1 MTDQVSELVAEPAKP
16 LPLEIGE
23 RLRRKRE
30 TLGMRLED
38 VAKQLR
44 VDVRHL
50 DALERDDTEAMPSA
64 VFAKGY
70 LRNYARHLE
79 LDPDPLLA
87 AFDAAVGLQPP
98 PLARLSKVS
107 MGSRW
112 MGEFP
117 WERVLLLGGLVVIA
131 LGLAWI
137 GNTVYG
143 LFRSAAEENALVL
156 APGGDSAEIFPIT
169 LGTPPA
175 PPPAEGDNGALSLAL
190 PARPSS
196 VESQTAPDDGAS
208 EPQITDTP
216 VEMDDPAEL
225 EAAPL
230 PEVATVTLNFTEDSW
245 VELVDAQNKRLLSR
259 VGKAGQSLTVSG
271 IPPIDVVLG
280 NAPGVAL
287 EYNGEQIAP
296 KRPRRGQVAKF
307 RLGDG

>member
-1 MTDQVSELVAEPAKP
+1 MTDQTTELVAAPAKP

-44 VDVRHL
+44 VDARHL
-50 DALERDDTEAMPSA
+50 DALERDDTDVMPSA

-70 LRNYARHLE
+70 LRNYARLLE
-79 LDPDPLLA
+79 LDPDPLVA

-98 PLARLSKVS
+98 PLARFSRVS
-107 MGSRW
+107 TGPRW

-117 WERVLLLGGLVVIA
+117 WERVVLLGGLVVIA

-143 LFRSAAEENALVL
+143 LFKSAAEENSLVL
-156 APGGDSAEIFPIT
+156 APGGDSADIFPLA

-175 PPPAEGDNGALSLAL
+175 PPPEGDSGALSLTL
-190 PARPSS
+190 PARAPSA
-196 VESQTAPDDGAS
+196 ESATLGDGATEAPVS
-208 EPQITDTP
+208 STP
-216 VEMDDPAEL
+216 AEVDDPAEL
-225 EAAPL
+225 AVAPL
-230 PEVATVTLNFTEDSW
+230 PEVVTVTLNFTEDSW
-245 VELVDAQNKRLLSR
+245 VELVDAQNNRLISR
-259 VGKAGQSLTVSG
+259 VGKAGQSLSVSG